1 MTTYRIHVGKS
12 GCSFLRL
19 QPGNVAGKMADN
31 TAGNMTGNASDNAA
45 GPWQNRRRTQA

>member
-1 MTTYRIHVGKS
+1 MTTHRIHVGRS

-31 TAGNMTGNASDNAA
+31 SADNAAGNASDNAA
-45 GPWQNRRRTQA
+45 GPWGNRRRTQA